1 MSKLS
6 MARRCYS
13 CGAVLQNESP
23 EKDGYISDASL
34 LDTPLDRVL
43 FCDKCYHE
51 SDYSHLQTE
60 PTLDSDFLTMMRDA
74 AASDALIVY
83 VVDLIS
89 FESSFISVL
98 SSIIKNNPIL
108 ILANKRDLLP
118 SEAKDEDLKEYV
130 AHRFRV
136 ASLPIKVEQV
146 ILTSLASA
154 FDCSSIAQRID
165 SERRRHDVYI
175 IGAAGSGKSLFFTSF
190 LRSFSNVSERA
201 IVTSIYPGTTLRV
214 MQVPLDNNSYLYD
227 TPGTSI
233 SNSVLSRLEASIAK
247 DLLIGGPFISHKMN
261 LEVGSGFFIGGL
273 AFVELT
279 MGENKKEN
287 LQVYFPNTV
296 TIKKF
301 SSMDRAEG
309 DFEKGVL
316 KRNLSPTSA
325 LLRNVKDMDII
336 DIVVDETGSRDI
348 GIAGLGWFSFIG
360 NKQSFRLYVP
370 RGVSIYTSRS
380 KIKLC

>member
-13 CGAVLQNESP
+13 CGAVLQNDNP
-23 EKDGYISDASL
+23 DKDGYISDAAL
-34 LDTPLDRVL
+34 LETPLDRVL

-51 SDYSHLQTE
+51 VDYSHIQSE
-60 PTLDSDFLTMMRDA
+60 PSLDPDFLTMMRDA

-83 VVDLIS
+83 VVDLINFETS
-89 FESSFISVL
+89 FNSIL

-118 SEAKDEDLKEYV
+118 AEAKDEDLKEYV

-136 ASLPIKVEQV
+136 ASLPIKAEQV

-154 FDCSSIAQRID
+154 FDCGPLAQKIEA
-165 SERRRHDVYI
+165 ERRRHDVYI
-175 IGAAGSGKSLFFTSF
+175 IGAAGCGKSLFFTSF
-190 LRSFSNVSERA
+190 LRSFSNISGRA
-201 IVTSIYPGTTLRV
+201 IVTSVYPGTTLRI

-233 SNSVLSRLEASIAK
+233 SNSTLSRLEASISK
-247 DLLIGGPFISHKMN
+247 DLMVGGPYKSRKMS

-279 MGENKKEN
+279 KGENKKEN

-296 TIKKF
+296 SLKKF
-301 SSMDRAEG
+301 SSLDKAEG
-309 DFEKGVL
+309 DFEKGIL
-316 KRNLSPTSA
+316 KRVFTPTSA
-325 LLRNVKDMDII
+325 LLRNVKDMDVI

-348 GIAGLGWFSFIG
+348 GISGLGWFSFIG